1 MVGPVCVSFIMVRE
15 YSKRSLFVKSKNV
28 LGFGVRAVGLE
39 PTCLVSYGFGDRC
52 VCQFRH
58 ARTMQYQAGSILK
71 CSPLLFVWALVV
83 RV

>member
-1 MVGPVCVSFIMVRE
+1 M
-15 YSKRSLFVKSKNV
+15 

-58 ARTMQYQAGSILK
+58 ARTMEYQAGSILK
-71 CSPLLFVWALVV
+71 CSPLLFAGIASGGPLILILMPL
-83 RV
+83 RINQLQKTRKAS